1 MNKITIDG
9 VTYVRQ
15 SESDAMQTER
25 WEQSFFIGVRL
36 PLKIFKL
43 LEKESDKLGVP
54 KTTLMRSYI
63 CEKLMS

>member
-15 SESDAMQTER
+15 RESDAMRTER

-36 PLKIFKL
+36 PLKYLNFLK
-43 LEKESDKLGVP
+43 
-54 KTTLMRSYI
+54 RSQI
-63 CEKLMS
+63 S

>member
-1 MNKITIDG
+1 MNKIIIDG

-15 SESDAMQTER
+15 RESDAMRTV
-25 WEQSFFIGVRL
+25 GVRL
-36 PLKIFKL
+36 PLKIIEL